1 MADISV
7 TLTEKSE
14 KWNADVTIT
23 EGSSSSQHTVE
34 MDKTY
39 YEKLSRGKYTPE
51 QVIETSFEFL
61 LAREPKESILG
72 QFELPVINRYFGNYE
87 SELPRMLGKKYG
99 D

>member
-7 TLTEKSE
+7 TLTEKSK
-14 KWNADVTIT
+14 KWSAEVTIT

-34 MDKTY
+34 MDKAY
-39 YEKLSRGKYTPE
+39 YEKLSGGKYTPE

-72 QFELPVINRYFGNYE
+72 QFELPVISRYFGNYE
-87 SELPRMLGKKYG
+87 SELPRMLDIKYG
-99 D
+99 N